1 MPAPRQRSLRSFV
14 ALFLI
19 ALVALGAWAFVNA
32 AHFLGAPARDAV
44 KADAAFVL
52 GGDGGERVL
61 RAAELHRDRLAPVF
75 VLTGAEEMAGEVLP
89 AYLYWRAAVL
99 LRAGVPER
107 SLLMDTASSNSEEE
121 AAFGLRLAK
130 ARGWKRVLV
139 VSDPPHLRRLDL
151 VWGRALEGSGVEF
164 VLVAS
169 RPSWWEPGRW
179 WRNRKSAQFVLME
192 YIKLVY
198 TLL

>member
-1 MPAPRQRSLRSFV
+1 M
-14 ALFLI
+14 
-19 ALVALGAWAFVNA
+19 
-32 AHFLGAPARDAV
+32 
-44 KADAAFVL
+44 
-52 GGDGGERVL
+52 
-61 RAAELHRDRLAPVF
+61 RATELHRDGFAPVL

-99 LRAGVPER
+99 VRSGVPEGAVV
-107 SLLMDTASSNSEEE
+107 LDTASSNSEEE

-139 VSDPPHLRRLDL
+139 VSDPPHLRRLS
-151 VWGRALEGSGVEF
+151 VIWGRAFEGSGIEF

-169 RPSWWEPGRW
+169 RPRWWEPGRW
-179 WRNRKSAQFVLME
+179 WRSRMSAQFVLME

>member
-1 MPAPRQRSLRSFV
+1 MRVAGLWDDQEEARFV
-14 ALFLI
+14 ADEVEAWQRRGG
-19 ALVALGAWAFVNA
+19 ALNQ
-32 AHFLGAPARDAV
+32 
-44 KADAAFVL
+44 
-52 GGDGGERVL
+52 
-61 RAAELHRDRLAPVF
+61 
-75 VLTGAEEMAGEVLP
+75 
-89 AYLYWRAAVL
+89 AAVL
-99 LRAGVPER
+99 VRAGVPEG
-107 SLLMDTASSNSEEE
+107 SVVLDTKSSNSEEE
-121 AAFGLRLAK
+121 AAFGLMLAK

-151 VWGRALEGSGVEF
+151 VWGRAFEGSGIEY

-169 RPSWWEPGRW
+169 RPRWWEPGRW

>member
-1 MPAPRQRSLRSFV
+1 MSRPARRRVAWLPV
-14 ALFLI
+14 ALIVLAALAVVAFLQ
-19 ALVALGAWAFVNA
+19 A
-32 AHFLGAPARDAV
+32 ASFLDDPARDPV

-52 GGDGGERVL
+52 GGDGGERVV
-61 RAAELHRDRLAPVF
+61 RAAELHRDKMAPVF
-75 VLTGAEEMAGEVLP
+75 ILTGAEEMAGEVLP

-99 LRAGVPER
+99 VRAGVPEG
-107 SLLMDTASSNSEEE
+107 SIVLDTMSSNSEEE
-121 AAFGLRLAK
+121 AAYGLMLAK

-151 VWGRALEGSGVEF
+151 VWGRAFQGSGIEY

-169 RPSWWEPGRW
+169 KPRWWEPGRW
-179 WRNRKSAQFVLME
+179 WRNRKSAQFVFME